1 MTERQD
7 PVAPHR
13 RSNPRTFGG
22 MAVVVLAAIVGV
34 VVIVVAAGREEEAS
48 SRFEAGAPDGPRSTL
63 PPRSKPTTTTT
74 TAVTTT
80 VPTTWAI
87 SGEPSADEV
96 QAYLVRFDLVG
107 WYPDRPRDELVEA
120 GVAVCA
126 TFDRTGVEAS
136 LDDVKAFLAAS
147 GYDEPFKVVVAAT
160 LTLCDEHLV
169 AAALAAGD

>member
-13 RSNPRTFGG
+13 RRNPRAFGG
-22 MAVVVLAAIVGV
+22 VAVVVLAAVVGV

-48 SRFEAGAPDGPRSTL
+48 SRFEAVAPDGPRSTL
-63 PPRSKPTTTTT
+63 PPRSKPTTPATT
-74 TAVTTT
+74 VTTT

-107 WYPDRPRDELVEA
+107 WYPDRPRDELVDA